1 MPTVR
6 HPRALDD
13 VAGHPAAAVTVRGES
28 YPIED
33 GQVTLPTESDV
44 RALADAH
51 GVAVSALRVTETCEV
66 VKSDGEVCG
75 RERPCPYHD
84 DEE

>member
-28 YPIED
+28 YPIKD
-33 GQVTLPTESDV
+33 GQVTLPDERDV

-51 GVAVSALRVTETCEV
+51 GVDADDLRLTETCDV
-66 VKSDGEVCG
+66 VKSDDEVCG
-75 RERPCPYHD
+75 RDRPCPYHD
-84 DEE
+84 AE